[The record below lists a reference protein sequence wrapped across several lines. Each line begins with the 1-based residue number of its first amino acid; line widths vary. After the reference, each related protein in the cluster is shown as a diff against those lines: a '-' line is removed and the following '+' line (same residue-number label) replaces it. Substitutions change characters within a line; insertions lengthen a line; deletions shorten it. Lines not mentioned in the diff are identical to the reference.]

1 MASRV
6 ELFYAHIVRA
16 VVDTNADD
24 IFLLYLHDNRPAVPP
39 ARTSRRLPP
48 KRYPTRSGKLDPPRS
63 RLYRGQI
70 LQENTRWK
78 ALAEIYTTP
87 FSNLKIFVKIAEFFA
102 DSPRKL

>member
-1 MASRV
+1 MASRI

-48 KRYPTRSGKLDPPRS
+48 RALLPAVAFSENRFPFAPGKRENGRYGEKGK
-63 RLYRGQI
+63 
-70 LQENTRWK
+70 
-78 ALAEIYTTP
+78 
-87 FSNLKIFVKIAEFFA
+87 
-102 DSPRKL
+102 